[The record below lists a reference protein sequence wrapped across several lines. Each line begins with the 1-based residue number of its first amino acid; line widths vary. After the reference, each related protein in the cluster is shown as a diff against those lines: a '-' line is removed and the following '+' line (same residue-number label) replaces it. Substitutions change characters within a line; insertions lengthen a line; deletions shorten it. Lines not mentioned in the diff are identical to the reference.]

1 MSQQL
6 TRAEIEQRLERG
18 LVGKMVSFL
27 TIHSKQVVGKVQR
40 LSVNIDGGEVMVT
53 FMLGGQEMKRY
64 EVDIRYFNENTE
76 ILYGDTYTGD
86 KRNIRRILQGY

>member
-1 MSQQL
+1 MEML
-6 TRAEIEQRLERG
+6 TRGDIESRLERG

-27 TIHSKQVVGKVQR
+27 TIHSKQVVGMVQR

-53 FMLGGQEMKRY
+53 FMLGGKEMRRY
-64 EVDIRYFNENTE
+64 EVDRRYFNENTE

-86 KRNIRRILQGY
+86 KRNIRWFLENYR